1 MTTRSDYTQARLILE
16 AVAVL
21 HARGYGRLKLLC
33 YIKEGLGAWRH
44 GLFAADTFPR
54 NIRELPHRVRC
65 GFSIPG
71 WPLATGQ
78 TAEEVANAIIA
89 GAPTLLKDAL
99 GTDAAYVSWYK
110 GMLAQYPKGIL
121 QMESSDEASIAGVQI
136 PHPLDSVPGQ

>member
-1 MTTRSDYTQARLILE
+1 MHSQHSPEKQARLIME

-44 GLFAADTFPR
+44 GLFVADTFPR
-54 NIRELPHRVRC
+54 HMRELSNKIGV
-65 GFSIPG
+65 GSLPG

-78 TAEEVANAIIA
+78 AAEEVADALIA
-89 GAPTLLKDAL
+89 KYPELMQSAL
-99 GTDAAYVSWYK
+99 GTDDAYVSWYK
-110 GMLAQYPKGIL
+110 SMLAQYPKGIL

-136 PHPLDSVPGQ
+136 FYPLDPVHGR